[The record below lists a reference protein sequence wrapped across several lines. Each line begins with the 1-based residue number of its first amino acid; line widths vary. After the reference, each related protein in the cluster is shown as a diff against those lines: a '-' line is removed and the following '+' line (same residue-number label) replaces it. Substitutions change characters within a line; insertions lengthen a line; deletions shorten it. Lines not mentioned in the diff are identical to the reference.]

1 MQKAVNAWTS
11 HNSKNYSR
19 FELINW
25 VNNKLCINLVNVEE
39 MKTGS
44 KYCEMFD
51 LLFRG
56 IINLNKVKNNSTF
69 ERHYISNFKIFQNG
83 LRKVGIVKELA
94 IVKLAAGS
102 YRENYELLQWFR
114 KFYEA
119 NSSQDEVEKKVPC
132 LIVDDNSVSLIQS
145 SQPLKDVSVKN
156 KSSKSSLNKATLFE
170 TIEPLHTTCDE
181 KSYPQVSHI

>member
-56 IINLNKVKNNSTF
+56 IINLNKVKKNSTF
-69 ERHYISNFKIFQNG
+69 ERHYISNFKIFQNA

-102 YRENYELLQWFR
+102 YSENYELLQWFR

-132 LIVDDNSVSLIQS
+132 PLIGDNLVTSFELNQSL
-145 SQPLKDVSVKN
+145 KEVGVK
-156 KSSKSSLNKATLFE
+156 SKSS
-170 TIEPLHTTCDE
+170 
-181 KSYPQVSHI
+181 